1 MYTAKDIRNLA
12 LLGHGGDG
20 KSALCESMLY
30 VTKAITRL
38 GKRADGTT
46 VSDFDDEEKKRQY
59 SIKTSVIPVEFGGC
73 KLNVLDNPGYFD
85 FAAEIVQSLRVADA
99 GLICL
104 TAKSGIA
111 VGTEK
116 GWKSLADAGLPAMFY
131 VSKLDEEHAN
141 FFNTFDSLR
150 DIFGASVIPF
160 TFPILHGEEAVGV
173 VDLVSKKAY
182 DVSGKEIALPAEAEE
197 KIEEYMAELN
207 EQVAETDEALM
218 EKFFMEEPFTE
229 EELLKGIKEGIRQ
242 RSVTPVFCGC
252 AMNGLG
258 TAALL
263 DNLVRFAP
271 SPLEGKP
278 AVRVDEEGKESE
290 FPLNP
295 DGPATAFVFNT
306 VADQYG
312 KNSYFKVLSGN
323 IEDTMTVVNARTG
336 DNEKLGNTFF
346 PKGKDNAKTAKVCC
360 GDIGV
365 FTKLASVRTGD
376 TLCQPGKLVTI
387 KPMTYAEP
395 CYRMAIYAKTKGQE
409 DKVAAG
415 LVKLN
420 EEGIRQ
426 RSVTPVFCGCAMNG
440 LGTAALLDNLVR
452 FAPSPLE
459 GKPAVRV
466 DEEGKESEFPLNPDG
481 PATAF
486 VFNTVADQY
495 GKNSYF
501 KVLSGNIEDTM
512 TVVNARTGDN
522 EKLGNTFFPK
532 GKDNAK
538 TAKVCCGDIG
548 VFTKLAS
555 VRTGDTLCQPGKLV
569 TIKPMTYA
577 EPCYRMAIYAK
588 TKGQEDK
595 VAAGL
600 VKLNEEDASFT
611 YGNDPETK
619 EMIIAGV
626 CDIHLSVIIAKLL
639 SKYKVEAELR
649 PAKIAYRE
657 TIKKKVEIHG
667 RHKKQS
673 GGHGQFGDVYI
684 RFEPQS
690 ESEDMI
696 FADETVGG
704 CVPKNFIPSVEKGLR
719 NCIGKGVLAGYPVVF
734 LKSTLYF
741 GSYHPVDSSDMAFQT
756 AAGIAYKEGLPTAGP
771 TLLEP
776 IGELKV
782 FIPDANMGD
791 IIGDLN
797 KRRGRVMGMNPD
809 PDNRGWQIVEAE
821 VPMGEMSSYAIDLR
835 SMSQGRGSYSL
846 KFVRYEEVP
855 QINQAKIIEDAKKA
869 DEE

>member
-229 EELLKGIKEGIRQ
+229 EELLKGIKDGIRQ

-312 KNSYFKVLSGN
+312 KNSYFKVISGDV
-323 IEDTMTVVNARTG
+323 EDTMTVQNVRTG
-336 DNEKLGNTFF
+336 DSEKLGNTFF

-420 EEGIRQ
+420 EE
-426 RSVTPVFCGCAMNG
+426 A
-440 LGTAALLDNLVR
+440 
-452 FAPSPLE
+452 
-459 GKPAVRV
+459 
-466 DEEGKESEFPLNPDG
+466 
-481 PATAF
+481 
-486 VFNTVADQY
+486 
-495 GKNSYF
+495 
-501 KVLSGNIEDTM
+501 
-512 TVVNARTGDN
+512 
-522 EKLGNTFFPK
+522 
-532 GKDNAK
+532 
-538 TAKVCCGDIG
+538 
-548 VFTKLAS
+548 
-555 VRTGDTLCQPGKLV
+555 
-569 TIKPMTYA
+569 
-577 EPCYRMAIYAK
+577 
-588 TKGQEDK
+588 
-595 VAAGL
+595 
-600 VKLNEEDASFT
+600 ASFT

-626 CDIHLSVIIAKLL
+626 CDIHLSVIISKLL

-657 TIKKKVEIHG
+657 TIKKKVELHG

-719 NCIGKGVLAGYPVVF
+719 NCVGKGVLAGYPVVF
-734 LKSTLYF
+734 LKATLYF

-782 FIPDANMGD
+782 LIPDANMGD
-791 IIGDLN
+791 VIGDLN

-809 PDNRGWQIVEAE
+809 PENPGYQTVEAE
-821 VPMGEMSSYAIDLR
+821 VPMGEMSSYTIDLR
-835 SMSQGRGSYSL
+835 AMSQGRGSYTL

-855 QINQAKIIEDAKKA
+855 QMNQAKIIEDAKK
-869 DEE
+869 DEEEG

>member
-1 MYTAKDIRNLA
+1 MAYTANDIRNIS

-20 KSALCESMLY
+20 KSALCESMLFT
-30 VTKAITRL
+30 TKAITRL

-59 SIKTSVIPVEFGGC
+59 SISSSIIPVEYNKC
-73 KLNVLDNPGYFD
+73 KLNFIDNPGYFD
-85 FAAEIVQSLRVADA
+85 FAGQIAQSLRVADA

-104 TAKSGIA
+104 TAKGGIA

-116 GWKSLADAGLPAMFY
+116 GWKSLAKAGLPAMFY
-131 VSKLDEEHAN
+131 ISKLDEEHAN
-141 FFNTFDSLR
+141 FFNVFDSLR
-150 DIFGASVIPF
+150 EMFGASVIPF
-160 TFPILHGEEAVGV
+160 TFPIMNGDKAVGV
-173 VDLVSKKAY
+173 VDLVTKKAY
-182 DVSGKEIALPAEAEE
+182 DVAGKEIALPADAAD

-229 EELLKGIKEGIRQ
+229 EELLTGIKAGIRT

-252 AMNGLG
+252 AYTGLG
-258 TAALL
+258 TTNLL
-263 DNLVRFAP
+263 TNLVNFAP
-271 SPLEGKP
+271 NPLEGKP
-278 AVRVDEEGKESE
+278 MTQIVDGEEKEFKLDPHGS
-290 FPLNP
+290 PM
-295 DGPATAFVFNT
+295 AFVFHT
-306 VADQYG
+306 MSDQYG
-312 KNSYFKVLSGN
+312 KNSYFKVISGDV
-323 IEDTMTVVNARTG
+323 EDTMTVQNVRTG
-336 DNEKLGNTFF
+336 DSEKLGNMFF
-346 PKGKDNAKTAKVCC
+346 PKGKDNTKTSKVCC

-365 FTKLASVRTGD
+365 FTKLASVKTGD
-376 TLCQPGKLVTI
+376 TLGLSGKTVTI
-387 KPMTYAEP
+387 APMKYDEP
-395 CYRMAIYAKTKGQE
+395 MYKMAIYAKVKGTE
-409 DKVAAG
+409 DK
-415 LVKLN
+415 
-420 EEGIRQ
+420 I
-426 RSVTPVFCGCAMNG
+426 
-440 LGTAALLDNLVR
+440 
-452 FAPSPLE
+452 
-459 GKPAVRV
+459 
-466 DEEGKESEFPLNPDG
+466 
-481 PATAF
+481 
-486 VFNTVADQY
+486 
-495 GKNSYF
+495 
-501 KVLSGNIEDTM
+501 
-512 TVVNARTGDN
+512 
-522 EKLGNTFFPK
+522 
-532 GKDNAK
+532 
-538 TAKVCCGDIG
+538 
-548 VFTKLAS
+548 
-555 VRTGDTLCQPGKLV
+555 
-569 TIKPMTYA
+569 
-577 EPCYRMAIYAK
+577 
-588 TKGQEDK
+588 
-595 VAAGL
+595 AAGL

-626 CDIHLSVIIAKLL
+626 CDIHLSVIISKLL

-756 AAGIAYKEGLPTAGP
+756 AAGIAYKEGLPTAAP

-809 PDNRGWQIVEAE
+809 TENRGWQIVDAE
-821 VPMGEMSSYAIDLR
+821 VPIGEMSSYAIDLR
-835 SMSQGRGSYSL
+835 SMTQGRGSYSL

-855 QINQAKIIEDAKKA
+855 QMNQAKIIEDAKKN
-869 DEE
+869 EEE

>member
-1 MYTAKDIRNLA
+1 MYIAKDIRNLA

-420 EEGIRQ
+420 EE
-426 RSVTPVFCGCAMNG
+426 
-440 LGTAALLDNLVR
+440 
-452 FAPSPLE
+452 
-459 GKPAVRV
+459 
-466 DEEGKESEFPLNPDG
+466 
-481 PATAF
+481 
-486 VFNTVADQY
+486 
-495 GKNSYF
+495 
-501 KVLSGNIEDTM
+501 
-512 TVVNARTGDN
+512 
-522 EKLGNTFFPK
+522 
-532 GKDNAK
+532 
-538 TAKVCCGDIG
+538 
-548 VFTKLAS
+548 
-555 VRTGDTLCQPGKLV
+555 
-569 TIKPMTYA
+569 
-577 EPCYRMAIYAK
+577 
-588 TKGQEDK
+588 
-595 VAAGL
+595 
-600 VKLNEEDASFT
+600 DASFT

-809 PDNRGWQIVEAE
+809 PDNSGWQIVEAE

-835 SMSQGRGSYSL
+835 SMTQGRGSYAMS
-846 KFVRYEEVP
+846 FVRYEEVP

>member
-312 KNSYFKVLSGN
+312 KNSYFKVLSG
-323 IEDTMTVVNARTG
+323 
-336 DNEKLGNTFF
+336 
-346 PKGKDNAKTAKVCC
+346 
-360 GDIGV
+360 
-365 FTKLASVRTGD
+365 S
-376 TLCQPGKLVTI
+376 
-387 KPMTYAEP
+387 
-395 CYRMAIYAKTKGQE
+395 
-409 DKVAAG
+409 
-415 LVKLN
+415 
-420 EEGIRQ
+420 
-426 RSVTPVFCGCAMNG
+426 
-440 LGTAALLDNLVR
+440 
-452 FAPSPLE
+452 
-459 GKPAVRV
+459 
-466 DEEGKESEFPLNPDG
+466 
-481 PATAF
+481 
-486 VFNTVADQY
+486 
-495 GKNSYF
+495 
-501 KVLSGNIEDTM
+501 IEDTM

-611 YGNDPETK
+611 YGNDTETK

-782 FIPDANMGD
+782 FIPDANLGD

>member
-420 EEGIRQ
+420 EE
-426 RSVTPVFCGCAMNG
+426 
-440 LGTAALLDNLVR
+440 
-452 FAPSPLE
+452 
-459 GKPAVRV
+459 
-466 DEEGKESEFPLNPDG
+466 
-481 PATAF
+481 
-486 VFNTVADQY
+486 
-495 GKNSYF
+495 
-501 KVLSGNIEDTM
+501 
-512 TVVNARTGDN
+512 
-522 EKLGNTFFPK
+522 
-532 GKDNAK
+532 
-538 TAKVCCGDIG
+538 
-548 VFTKLAS
+548 
-555 VRTGDTLCQPGKLV
+555 
-569 TIKPMTYA
+569 
-577 EPCYRMAIYAK
+577 
-588 TKGQEDK
+588 
-595 VAAGL
+595 
-600 VKLNEEDASFT
+600 DASFT

-704 CVPKNFIPSVEKGLR
+704 CVPKHFIPSVEKGLR

-809 PDNRGWQIVEAE
+809 PENPGYQIVEAE
-821 VPMGEMSSYAIDLR
+821 VPIGEMTTYSIDLR
-835 SMSQGRGSYSL
+835 AMSQGRGSYTL

-855 QINQAKIIEDAKKA
+855 QMNQAKIIEDAKK
-869 DEE
+869 EEEEA

>member
-131 VSKLDEEHAN
+131 VSKLDEERAN

-229 EELLKGIKEGIRQ
+229 EELLKGIK
-242 RSVTPVFCGC
+242 
-252 AMNGLG
+252 
-258 TAALL
+258 
-263 DNLVRFAP
+263 
-271 SPLEGKP
+271 
-278 AVRVDEEGKESE
+278 
-290 FPLNP
+290 
-295 DGPATAFVFNT
+295 
-306 VADQYG
+306 
-312 KNSYFKVLSGN
+312 
-323 IEDTMTVVNARTG
+323 
-336 DNEKLGNTFF
+336 
-346 PKGKDNAKTAKVCC
+346 
-360 GDIGV
+360 
-365 FTKLASVRTGD
+365 
-376 TLCQPGKLVTI
+376 
-387 KPMTYAEP
+387 
-395 CYRMAIYAKTKGQE
+395 
-409 DKVAAG
+409 
-415 LVKLN
+415 
-420 EEGIRQ
+420 EGIRQ

-855 QINQAKIIEDAKKA
+855 QINPAKIIEDAKKA

>member
-1 MYTAKDIRNLA
+1 MGYTANEIRNIC

-20 KSALCESMLY
+20 KSALCESMLFT
-30 VTKAITRL
+30 TKSITRL

-229 EELLKGIKEGIRQ
+229 EELLKGIK
-242 RSVTPVFCGC
+242 
-252 AMNGLG
+252 
-258 TAALL
+258 
-263 DNLVRFAP
+263 
-271 SPLEGKP
+271 
-278 AVRVDEEGKESE
+278 
-290 FPLNP
+290 
-295 DGPATAFVFNT
+295 
-306 VADQYG
+306 
-312 KNSYFKVLSGN
+312 
-323 IEDTMTVVNARTG
+323 
-336 DNEKLGNTFF
+336 
-346 PKGKDNAKTAKVCC
+346 
-360 GDIGV
+360 
-365 FTKLASVRTGD
+365 
-376 TLCQPGKLVTI
+376 
-387 KPMTYAEP
+387 
-395 CYRMAIYAKTKGQE
+395 
-409 DKVAAG
+409 
-415 LVKLN
+415 
-420 EEGIRQ
+420 EGIRQ

>member
-420 EEGIRQ
+420 EE
-426 RSVTPVFCGCAMNG
+426 
-440 LGTAALLDNLVR
+440 
-452 FAPSPLE
+452 
-459 GKPAVRV
+459 
-466 DEEGKESEFPLNPDG
+466 
-481 PATAF
+481 
-486 VFNTVADQY
+486 
-495 GKNSYF
+495 
-501 KVLSGNIEDTM
+501 
-512 TVVNARTGDN
+512 
-522 EKLGNTFFPK
+522 
-532 GKDNAK
+532 
-538 TAKVCCGDIG
+538 
-548 VFTKLAS
+548 
-555 VRTGDTLCQPGKLV
+555 
-569 TIKPMTYA
+569 
-577 EPCYRMAIYAK
+577 
-588 TKGQEDK
+588 
-595 VAAGL
+595 
-600 VKLNEEDASFT
+600 DASFT

-835 SMSQGRGSYSL
+835 SMTQGRGSFTLEFS
-846 KFVRYEEVP
+846 RYNEAPAAV
-855 QINQAKIIEDAKKA
+855 QQKIIEDAKANA
-869 DEE
+869 DE

>member
-420 EEGIRQ
+420 EE
-426 RSVTPVFCGCAMNG
+426 
-440 LGTAALLDNLVR
+440 
-452 FAPSPLE
+452 
-459 GKPAVRV
+459 
-466 DEEGKESEFPLNPDG
+466 
-481 PATAF
+481 
-486 VFNTVADQY
+486 
-495 GKNSYF
+495 
-501 KVLSGNIEDTM
+501 
-512 TVVNARTGDN
+512 
-522 EKLGNTFFPK
+522 
-532 GKDNAK
+532 
-538 TAKVCCGDIG
+538 
-548 VFTKLAS
+548 
-555 VRTGDTLCQPGKLV
+555 
-569 TIKPMTYA
+569 
-577 EPCYRMAIYAK
+577 
-588 TKGQEDK
+588 
-595 VAAGL
+595 
-600 VKLNEEDASFT
+600 DASFT

-809 PDNRGWQIVEAE
+809 PENPGYQIVEAE
-821 VPMGEMSSYAIDLR
+821 VPMGEMSSYTIDLR
-835 SMSQGRGSYSL
+835 AMTQGRGSYTL

-855 QINQAKIIEDAKKA
+855 QMNQAKIIEEAKKEA
-869 DEE
+869 EEK

>member
-1 MYTAKDIRNLA
+1 MYTAKDIRNVA

-30 VTKAITRL
+30 LTKAITRL

-59 SIKTSVIPVEFGGC
+59 SIKTSVIPVEYAGT
-73 KLNVLDNPGYFD
+73 KVNVLDNPGYFD

-99 GLICL
+99 GIICL

-116 GWKSLADAGLPAMFY
+116 GWKALADAELPAMFY

-141 FFNTFDSLR
+141 FFGTYDA
-150 DIFGASVIPF
+150 IHETFGATAIPF
-160 TFPILHGEEAVGV
+160 TFPILNGEQAVGV
-173 VDLVSKKAY
+173 VDLITKKAY
-182 DVSGKEIALPAEAEE
+182 DVAGKEIALTADAEE
-197 KIEEYMAELN
+197 KIEEYMMALN
-207 EQVAETDEALM
+207 EQVAETDEELM
-218 EKFFMEEPFTE
+218 EKFFMEEPFTP
-229 EELLKGIKEGIRQ
+229 EELFKGIKDGIKTRTI
-242 RSVTPVFCGC
+242 TPVFCGC

-258 TAALL
+258 TTLL
-263 DNLVRFAP
+263 LENLKKFAP

-278 AVRVDEEGKESE
+278 MITVDEDGNESE
-290 FPLNP
+290 LALDPTGSP
-295 DGPATAFVFNT
+295 MAFVFNT
-306 VADQYG
+306 MADQYG
-312 KNSYFKVLSGN
+312 KNSYFKVISGD

-346 PKGKDNAKTAKVCC
+346 PKGKENTKTNKVCC

-365 FTKLASVRTGD
+365 FTKLASVKTGD
-376 TLCQPGKLVTI
+376 TLGLAGKVATV
-387 KPMTYAEP
+387 KGMEYAEP
-395 CYRMAIYAKTKGQE
+395 CYRMAIYAK
-409 DKVAAG
+409 A
-415 LVKLN
+415 
-420 EEGIRQ
+420 
-426 RSVTPVFCGCAMNG
+426 
-440 LGTAALLDNLVR
+440 
-452 FAPSPLE
+452 
-459 GKPAVRV
+459 
-466 DEEGKESEFPLNPDG
+466 
-481 PATAF
+481 
-486 VFNTVADQY
+486 
-495 GKNSYF
+495 
-501 KVLSGNIEDTM
+501 
-512 TVVNARTGDN
+512 
-522 EKLGNTFFPK
+522 
-532 GKDNAK
+532 
-538 TAKVCCGDIG
+538 
-548 VFTKLAS
+548 
-555 VRTGDTLCQPGKLV
+555 
-569 TIKPMTYA
+569 
-577 EPCYRMAIYAK
+577 
-588 TKGQEDK
+588 KGQEDK

-626 CDIHLSVIIAKLL
+626 CDMHLSVIISKLL

-657 TIKKKVEIHG
+657 TIKKRHEQHG

-673 GGHGQFGDVYI
+673 GGHGQFGDVHI
-684 RFEPQS
+684 RFEPQT

-734 LKSTLYF
+734 LKATLFF
-741 GSYHPVDSSDMAFQT
+741 GSYHAVDSSDMAFQT
-756 AAGIAYKEGLPTAGP
+756 AAGIAYKEGLPNAAP

-782 FIPDANMGD
+782 YVPDANMGD

-809 PDNRGWQIVEAE
+809 PSNRGWQIVEAE
-821 VPMGEMSSYAIDLR
+821 VPVGEMVTYAIDLR
-835 SMSQGRGSYSL
+835 AMTQGRGSYSL
-846 KFVRYEEVP
+846 KFIRYEEVP
-855 QINQAKIIEDAKKA
+855 QMNQAKIIEEAKKA
-869 DEE
+869 EEE

>member
-1 MYTAKDIRNLA
+1 MPPAVLSRLHRKENFNTMYTAKDIRNIA

-20 KSALCESMLY
+20 KSALCESMLFL
-30 VTKAITRL
+30 TKAITRL

-59 SIKTSVIPVEFGGC
+59 SIKTSVIPVEYAGC
-73 KLNVLDNPGYFD
+73 KVNVLDNPGYFD
-85 FAAEIVQSLRVADA
+85 FAAEVVQSLRVADA

-116 GWKSLADAGLPAMFY
+116 GWKSLADANLPAMFY

-141 FFNTFDSLR
+141 FFGTFDAIR
-150 DIFGASVIPF
+150 DTFGASAIPF
-160 TFPILHGEEAVGV
+160 TFPILNGEQAVGV
-173 VDLVSKKAY
+173 VDLIAKKAY
-182 DVSGKEIALPAEAEE
+182 DVSGKEIALPADAEE

-229 EELLKGIKEGIRQ
+229 EELIKGIKDGIKQ
-242 RSVTPVFCGC
+242 RTVTPVFCGC

-258 TAALL
+258 TTRLL
-263 DNLVRFAP
+263 ENIKKFAP

-278 AVRVDEEGKESE
+278 AVIVDEDGNESE
-290 FPLNP
+290 LALDPSGSP
-295 DGPATAFVFNT
+295 MAFVFNT
-306 VADQYG
+306 MADQYG
-312 KNSYFKVLSGN
+312 KNSYFKVISGD
-323 IEDTMTVVNARTG
+323 IEDTLTVVNARTG

-346 PKGKDNAKTAKVCC
+346 PKGKDNVKTSKVCC

-376 TLCQPGKLVTI
+376 TLGLAGKVVT
-387 KPMTYAEP
+387 
-395 CYRMAIYAKTKGQE
+395 
-409 DKVAAG
+409 V
-415 LVKLN
+415 
-420 EEGIRQ
+420 
-426 RSVTPVFCGCAMNG
+426 
-440 LGTAALLDNLVR
+440 
-452 FAPSPLE
+452 
-459 GKPAVRV
+459 
-466 DEEGKESEFPLNPDG
+466 
-481 PATAF
+481 
-486 VFNTVADQY
+486 
-495 GKNSYF
+495 
-501 KVLSGNIEDTM
+501 
-512 TVVNARTGDN
+512 
-522 EKLGNTFFPK
+522 
-532 GKDNAK
+532 
-538 TAKVCCGDIG
+538 
-548 VFTKLAS
+548 
-555 VRTGDTLCQPGKLV
+555 
-569 TIKPMTYA
+569 KPMTYA

-626 CDIHLSVIIAKLL
+626 CDIHLSVIISKLL

-690 ESEDMI
+690 ETEDMI

-756 AAGIAYKEGLPTAGP
+756 AAGIAYKEGLPTAAP

-809 PDNRGWQIVEAE
+809 AENRGWQIVDAE
-821 VPMGEMSSYAIDLR
+821 VPIGEMSSYAIDLR
-835 SMSQGRGSYSL
+835 SMTQGRGSYSL

-855 QINQAKIIEDAKKA
+855 QMNQARIIEDAKKN
-869 DEE
+869 EEE

>member
-420 EEGIRQ
+420 EE
-426 RSVTPVFCGCAMNG
+426 
-440 LGTAALLDNLVR
+440 
-452 FAPSPLE
+452 
-459 GKPAVRV
+459 
-466 DEEGKESEFPLNPDG
+466 
-481 PATAF
+481 
-486 VFNTVADQY
+486 
-495 GKNSYF
+495 
-501 KVLSGNIEDTM
+501 
-512 TVVNARTGDN
+512 
-522 EKLGNTFFPK
+522 
-532 GKDNAK
+532 
-538 TAKVCCGDIG
+538 
-548 VFTKLAS
+548 
-555 VRTGDTLCQPGKLV
+555 
-569 TIKPMTYA
+569 
-577 EPCYRMAIYAK
+577 
-588 TKGQEDK
+588 
-595 VAAGL
+595 
-600 VKLNEEDASFT
+600 DASFT

-782 FIPDANMGD
+782 LIPDANMGD
-791 IIGDLN
+791 VIGDLN

-809 PDNRGWQIVEAE
+809 PENPGYQTVEAE
-821 VPMGEMSSYAIDLR
+821 VPMGEMSSYTIDLR
-835 SMSQGRGSYSL
+835 AMSQGRGSYTL
-846 KFVRYEEVP
+846 KFIRYEEVP
-855 QINQAKIIEDAKKA
+855 QMNQAKIIEDAKK
-869 DEE
+869 DEEEG

>member
-1 MYTAKDIRNLA
+1 MPPCSPRDFQHAALLRKEKIKTMYTAKDIRNLC

-30 VTKAITRL
+30 LTKAITRL

-59 SIKTSVIPVEFGGC
+59 SIKTSVIPVEYNGC
-73 KLNVLDNPGYFD
+73 KVNVLDNPGYFD
-85 FAAEIVQSLRVADA
+85 FAGEVVQSLRVSDA
-99 GLICL
+99 GIICL

-141 FFNTFDSLR
+141 FFATFDSIR
-150 DIFGASVIPF
+150 STFGASAIPF
-160 TFPILHGEEAVGV
+160 TFPILKGEQAVGV
-173 VDLVSKKAY
+173 VDLIAKKAY
-182 DVSGKEIALPAEAEE
+182 DVDGKEIALPADAEE

-229 EELLKGIKEGIRQ
+229 EELIKGIRDGLQQ
-242 RSVTPVFCGC
+242 RTVTPVFCGC

-258 TAALL
+258 TFRLL
-263 DNLVRFAP
+263 ENIVKFAP
-271 SPLEGKP
+271 NPLEGKP
-278 AVRVDEEGKESE
+278 MITVDEDGNESE
-290 FPLNP
+290 LPLDPN
-295 DGPATAFVFNT
+295 GSAIAFVFNT

-312 KNSYFKVLSGN
+312 KNSYFKVVSGN
-323 IEDTMTVVNARTG
+323 IEDTMSVVNSRTG
-336 DNEKLGNTFF
+336 DTEKLGNTFF
-346 PKGKDNAKTAKVCC
+346 PRGKDNTKTSKVCC

-376 TLCQPGKLVTI
+376 TLCLPGKSVTI
-387 KPMTYAEP
+387 KPMEYAEP

-409 DKVAAG
+409 DKVA
-415 LVKLN
+415 N
-420 EEGIRQ
+420 
-426 RSVTPVFCGCAMNG
+426 
-440 LGTAALLDNLVR
+440 
-452 FAPSPLE
+452 
-459 GKPAVRV
+459 
-466 DEEGKESEFPLNPDG
+466 
-481 PATAF
+481 
-486 VFNTVADQY
+486 
-495 GKNSYF
+495 
-501 KVLSGNIEDTM
+501 
-512 TVVNARTGDN
+512 
-522 EKLGNTFFPK
+522 
-532 GKDNAK
+532 
-538 TAKVCCGDIG
+538 
-548 VFTKLAS
+548 
-555 VRTGDTLCQPGKLV
+555 
-569 TIKPMTYA
+569 
-577 EPCYRMAIYAK
+577 
-588 TKGQEDK
+588 
-595 VAAGL
+595 GL

-611 YGNDPETK
+611 FGNDPETK

-626 CDIHLSVIIAKLL
+626 CDIQLSVIIAKLL

-657 TIKKKVEIHG
+657 TIKKKVEVHG

-684 RFEPQS
+684 RFEPQT
-690 ESEDMI
+690 ESEEMI

-719 NCIGKGVLAGYPVVF
+719 NCVGKGVLAGYPVVF
-734 LKSTLYF
+734 LKATLYF
-741 GSYHPVDSSDMAFQT
+741 GSSHPVDSSDMAFQT
-756 AAGIAYKEGLPTAGP
+756 AAGIAYKEGLPTANP

-782 FIPDANMGD
+782 YIPDSNMGD

-797 KRRGRVMGMNPD
+797 KRRGRVMGMNPCG
-809 PDNRGWQIVEAE
+809 NGQQVVEAE

-835 SMSQGRGSYSL
+835 SMTQGRGSYSL

-855 QINQAKIIEDAKKA
+855 QMNQAKIIEDAKK
-869 DEE
+869 DEEE

>member
-1 MYTAKDIRNLA
+1 MYTANDIRNIA

-20 KSALCESMLY
+20 KSALCESMLFT
-30 VTKAITRL
+30 TKAITRL

-59 SIKTSVIPVEFGGC
+59 SIKTSVIPVEYAGC

-85 FAAEIVQSLRVADA
+85 FAAEVVQSLRVADA
-99 GLICL
+99 GVICL

-141 FFNTFDSLR
+141 FFGTFDAIRST
-150 DIFGASVIPF
+150 FGASAIPF
-160 TFPILHGEEAVGV
+160 TFPILNGEQAVGV
-173 VDLVSKKAY
+173 VDLIEKKAY
-182 DVSGKEIALPAEAEE
+182 GVDGKEIALPAEAEE
-197 KIEEYMAELN
+197 KIEEYMMELN

-218 EKFFMEEPFTE
+218 EKFFMEEPFTT
-229 EELLKGIKEGIRQ
+229 EELLKGIKDGIQQ
-242 RSVTPVFCGC
+242 RAITPVFCGC

-258 TAALL
+258 TTRLME
-263 DNLVRFAP
+263 NIKKFAP

-278 AVRVDEEGKESE
+278 MVTSDEDGKEGELKLDPNGS
-290 FPLNP
+290 PM
-295 DGPATAFVFNT
+295 AFVFNT

-312 KNSYFKVLSGN
+312 KNSYFKVISGD
-323 IEDTMTVVNARTG
+323 IEDTLTVVNGRTG
-336 DNEKLGNTFF
+336 DSEKLGNTFF
-346 PKGKDNAKTAKVCC
+346 PKGKENNKTGKVCC

-376 TLCQPGKLVTI
+376 TLGLAGKVVNL
-387 KPMTYAEP
+387 KPMQYAEP
-395 CYRMAIYAKTKGQE
+395 CYRMAIYAKNKGQE
-409 DKVAAG
+409 DKVAG
-415 LVKLN
+415 
-420 EEGIRQ
+420 
-426 RSVTPVFCGCAMNG
+426 
-440 LGTAALLDNLVR
+440 
-452 FAPSPLE
+452 
-459 GKPAVRV
+459 
-466 DEEGKESEFPLNPDG
+466 
-481 PATAF
+481 
-486 VFNTVADQY
+486 
-495 GKNSYF
+495 
-501 KVLSGNIEDTM
+501 
-512 TVVNARTGDN
+512 
-522 EKLGNTFFPK
+522 
-532 GKDNAK
+532 
-538 TAKVCCGDIG
+538 
-548 VFTKLAS
+548 
-555 VRTGDTLCQPGKLV
+555 
-569 TIKPMTYA
+569 
-577 EPCYRMAIYAK
+577 
-588 TKGQEDK
+588 
-595 VAAGL
+595 GL

-626 CDIHLSVIIAKLL
+626 CDMHLSVIIAKLL

-690 ESEDMI
+690 ETEDMV

-756 AAGIAYKEGLPTAGP
+756 AAGIAYKEGLPTAAP

-782 FIPDANMGD
+782 FVPDANMGD

-821 VPMGEMSSYAIDLR
+821 VPVGEMVSYAIDLR
-835 SMSQGRGSYSL
+835 AMTQGRGSYSL
-846 KFVRYEEVP
+846 KFIRYEEVP
-855 QINQAKIIEDAKKA
+855 QMNQAKIIEDAKKNA
-869 DEE
+869 EE